1 MAEIPGTPRSVDGS
15 PALLPAEA
23 APTKKRT
30 RPRLLRGIQRMASSP
45 SLSHIGRPRSS
56 SAPYNAK
63 ASFSCVSLASDATP
77 NGSVSYSSMSASSA
91 ASSSGPRSALGTPLS
106 EIPSCDS
113 LDNALAPRLLG
124 RVRATSAASTAALP
138 ADLVSS
144 RQDLGGTRL
153 RSGTQMRVKKTFNFW
168 SDMPSE
174 LRVHVFSFLEPKEL
188 VRVSSVSR
196 LFHETSFDG
205 QLWASLDA
213 SEFYREIPAESLSK
227 IILSTAPFIKDLNLR
242 GCIQISQKRAHMLV
256 NACGNLVNA
265 TLEGCRNLPR
275 AAIHALLRNNA
286 NLRYVNLTGLTAVCN
301 STCELMA
308 ESCKQLETLKVSWC
322 KNVDS
327 RGVQAV
333 VEGCPLLKD
342 LRAGDIRGFD
352 DLNVAEALFKRNN
365 LERLVL
371 SGCADLTDDALRTM
385 IHGVD
390 PEIDILT
397 DLPIVP
403 PRKLRHLD
411 LSRCFDLTTEGVRV
425 IGPFVPDL
433 EGFQISGCSSLTDAA
448 IEPIFASA
456 PKLTHVEMEDLHE
469 VTNSLFAD
477 HLATA
482 PCITRL
488 EHLSISYCMSVGDAG
503 ILPVLRKAT
512 ALKSID
518 LNNTRVT
525 DLALAAAA
533 SMVGARSPATPDG
546 TVPPKRGLHMVVY
559 DCENVTWTGIREI
572 LFRNAQVKFTDGEP
586 MYPTEIIGLKC
597 FYGYQMTV
605 DEHEKRVLRCDLAAA
620 GRLER
625 KWADYMQANEEAGA
639 GGAGIRRRRR
649 RAREAQMLHADE
661 EENGL
666 GPGRRRARSA
676 PSCVVM

>member
-1 MAEIPGTPRSVDGS
+1 MAETPGTPGSVDGS
-15 PALLPAEA
+15 PTIPPAD
-23 APTKKRT
+23 APQAKKKI

-45 SLSHIGRPRSS
+45 SLSHLARPRSS
-56 SAPYNAK
+56 SAPYNTK

-77 NGSVSYSSMSASSA
+77 NDSVSYASTSASSA
-91 ASSSGPRSALGTPLS
+91 ASSSSPRSALGTPLS
-106 EIPSCDS
+106 EVPSCDA
-113 LDNALAPRLLG
+113 LDSALAPRLLG
-124 RVRATSAASTAALP
+124 RIRATSSATTAALP

-144 RQDLGGTRL
+144 RQDLSGSRL
-153 RSGTQMRVKKTFNFW
+153 RSGTQMRSKKIFNFW
-168 SDMPSE
+168 TDMPSE
-174 LRVHVFSFLEPKEL
+174 LRVHIFSYLEPKEL
-188 VRVSSVSR
+188 VRISTVSQ
-196 LFHETSFDG
+196 LFHKISFDG

-213 SEFYREIPAESLSK
+213 SQFYREIPAESLSK
-227 IILSTAPFIKDLNLR
+227 IILSTAAFIKDLNLR
-242 GCIQISQKRAHMLV
+242 GCVQISQRCAHMLV
-256 NACGNLVNA
+256 NACGNLASA

-275 AAIHALLRNNA
+275 AALHALLSNNE
-286 NLRYVNLTGLTAVCN
+286 NLRYLNLTGLAAVSN
-301 STCELMA
+301 STCALMA

-327 RGVQAV
+327 RGIQAV

-342 LRAGDIRGFD
+342 LRAGDTKGFD
-352 DLNVAEALFKRNN
+352 DLSVAETFFKTNN

-371 SGCADLTDDALRTM
+371 SGCADLTDEALQTM
-385 IHGVD
+385 ICGVD
-390 PEIDILT
+390 PEVDILT

-403 PRKLRHLD
+403 SRKLRHLD
-411 LSRCFDLTTEGVRV
+411 LSRCPDLTTEGVEV

-448 IEPIFASA
+448 LEPIFANA
-456 PKLTHVEMEDLHE
+456 QKLTHIEMEDLHE
-469 VTNSLFAD
+469 VTDSLFSD

-482 PCITRL
+482 PCITKL
-488 EHLSISYCMSVGDAG
+488 EHLSISYCMGVGDAG

-512 ALKSID
+512 ALRSVD

-533 SMVGARSPATPDG
+533 STVGARSPATPG
-546 TVPPKRGLHMVVY
+546 GAVPPRRGLHMIVY

-572 LFRNAQVKFTDGEP
+572 LFRNAQVKFVDGEP
-586 MYPTEIIGLKC
+586 AYPTEIIGLKC

-661 EENGL
+661 EEGL
-666 GPGRRRARSA
+666 GHGRRRARSA
-676 PSCVVM
+676 PSCTVM